1 MEVGQQIKKQ
11 RQQLQLSQE
20 ELAEKIY
27 VSRQTISNW
36 ETEKSYPDLQSLI
49 LLSQCFKLTL
59 DQLIKGD
66 LEEMKQVIKQEDIK
80 EMNKATRY
88 MIGCMIAILLLVF
101 PAFYYLGWW
110 GLLIYLPL
118 LGLGVHF
125 ANRIEKIKKNN
136 QVQTYRQIV
145 AFSQGETL
153 SETETIA
160 ENAKYPYQKPL
171 IVLTFT
177 GIFAILAMLVSLIY
191 VWLLP

>member
-11 RQQLQLSQE
+11 RQHLQLSQE
-20 ELAEKIY
+20 ELAEKLY

-49 LLSQCFKLTL
+49 LLSQCFNLTL

-66 LEEMKQVIKQEDIK
+66 LETMKQVIKDTDIQD
-80 EMNKATRY
+80 MDKATRY
-88 MIGCMIAILLLVF
+88 MIGCMIALLLLVF

-118 LGLGVHF
+118 SGLGVHF
-125 ANRIEKIKKNN
+125 ANRIEKIKKDNK
-136 QVQTYRQIV
+136 VQTYRQIV
-145 AFSQGETL
+145 AFSQGKTL
-153 SETETIA
+153 SEKEMVE

-177 GIFAILAMLVSLIY
+177 GVFAILATLVSLLY
-191 VWLLP
+191 LWLLP